1 MRVLSLFVLIAVL
14 AAPAAGQLLPPVGGL
29 GPVGGGALRP
39 LDPLLVPTAAPMLG
53 GPMLGGPIGIS
64 GLVDAGAIPAARAL
78 ADLRRERLRQLVRS
92 NRDVLEADP
101 QDNPVRRGELLALDL
116 PAAALAQLT
125 AQGFAVVRREGGGAG
140 GGGAGGGGAGGGGA
154 GEVTI
159 LRPPAKLKLE
169 KALAALRAA
178 APGIVA
184 DYNHVYEPA
193 GAALQ
198 AAPGAAMIAASAGST
213 GNASIGM
220 IDGGVA
226 AHPALAGARIEQRGF
241 AGAVKATGHGTAVA
255 SLLVGDAAGF
265 RGAARGARL
274 LVADVYGG
282 AAGNGS
288 AQAIAQALDWLGG
301 RGAQVINIS
310 LVGPPNL
317 LMARSIAAIQAKG
330 IVVVAA
336 VGNDG
341 PAAPPMY
348 PASYPQVVAVT
359 AVDAKAR
366 PLIEAGRAVHTD
378 FAAPGAD
385 MAAALIGG
393 GYTPVRGTSFAAPL
407 VAARLAAHP
416 ASPLVAV
423 AAEARATGNKR
434 IGMGI
439 VCETCRNDPRLL
451 REKK

>member
-1 MRVLSLFVLIAVL
+1 MRVLSLSVLIAVL

-64 GLVDAGAIPAARAL
+64 GLVDAGSIPAARAL

-125 AQGFAVVRREGGGAG
+125 AQGFAVVRRESGSAG
-140 GGGAGGGGAGGGGA
+140 DM
-154 GEVTI
+154 TI

-198 AAPGAAMIAASAGST
+198 AAPGAAAIAASAGST

-241 AGAVKATGHGTAVA
+241 AGTVKATGHGTAVA

-288 AQAIAQALDWLGG
+288 AQAIAQALGWLGG

-416 ASPLVAV
+416 ANPLLAV

-451 REKK
+451 RERK

>member
-1 MRVLSLFVLIAVL
+1 MRVLSLSVLIAVL
-14 AAPAAGQLLPPVGGL
+14 AAPAAGQLLPPVGGP

-39 LDPLLVPTAAPMLG
+39 LDPLLVPTAA
-53 GPMLGGPIGIS
+53 PMLGGPIGIS

-101 QDNPVRRGELLALDL
+101 QDNPVRRAELLALNL

-125 AQGFAVVRREGGGAG
+125 AQGFAVVRREGSGAG
-140 GGGAGGGGAGGGGA
+140 GSGAGGSGA

-159 LRPPAKLKLE
+159 LRPSAKLKLE

-198 AAPGAAMIAASAGST
+198 AAPGAAMIAANAGST

-241 AGAVKATGHGTAVA
+241 AGTVKATGHGTAVA

-416 ASPLVAV
+416 ANPLVAV
-423 AAEARATGNKR
+423 AAEARTTGNKR

-439 VCETCRNDPRLL
+439 VCETCRNNPRLL